1 MWMETSMK
9 KKILVIY
16 ETAGGGHQAAAKA
29 IDGAVASMYPG
40 EFEVVLMPVRAATDS
55 QRVSH
60 LMDVYNHLLKIKPSY
75 SNMGMRV
82 MNNLNVEKV
91 VVPLMPKVLK
101 NLEKTFRDV
110 KPDMIISVFGVVN
123 YSAVEILKKMGWHG
137 KVPYIIWCTDLTR
150 YFLRNWAVPDADMTL
165 ALRPEAKE
173 QLVEYGV
180 PAEKIHVLSG
190 LPVNKRFFEK
200 RSKFEARQELG
211 LDPTKF
217 TVLISMGGVA
227 VGATYVF
234 TRQLAQSGLPLQVI
248 AVCGKNER
256 LKVRTEKLAGK
267 VDIPVKV
274 FGFTDQMPLLMDA
287 SDVVIGKPGPGTI
300 AEAIAKEL
308 PMLIDATH
316 EPMAQ
321 EKGNLEMVVRQ
332 QLGLKIEKHAPVFEG
347 VRKLMENHEL
357 YQKIQENLRRAKNDR
372 AIEELI
378 DVVLT
383 KMPGWQKPAAEPTA
397 SSEVVGTP

>member
-1 MWMETSMK
+1 MMETSMTK

-29 IDGAVASMYPG
+29 IDGALATMYPG
-40 EFEVVLMPVRAATDS
+40 EFEVVLMQVRTATDS

-91 VVPLMPKVLK
+91 AVPLMPKVLK
-101 NLEKTFRDV
+101 NLEKTFREV

-123 YSAVEILKKMGWHG
+123 YSAVQLLKKMGWYG
-137 KVPYIIWCTDLTR
+137 KVPYVIWCTDLTK
-150 YFLRNWAVPDADMTL
+150 YFLRNWAVPEADLTI
-165 ALRPEAKE
+165 ALHPEAKE
-173 QLVEYGV
+173 QLIDYGV
-180 PAEKIHVLSG
+180 PENRIRVLSG
-190 LPVNKRFFEK
+190 LPVNKKFLTK

-211 LDPTKF
+211 LDPTRF

-234 TRQLAQSGLPLQVI
+234 TRQLALSGLPVQVI

-256 LKVRTEKLAGK
+256 LKLRTDKLAAK

-287 SDVVIGKPGPGTI
+287 ADVMIGKPGPGTI

-308 PMLIDATH
+308 PMLIDASH

-321 EKGNLEMVVRQ
+321 EKGNLDMVVRQ
-332 QLGLKIEKHAPVFEG
+332 QLGLKIEKATPVVDQ
-347 VRKLMENHEL
+347 VRKLMENEEL
-357 YQKIQENLRRAKNDR
+357 YLKIQDNLRRAKNDK

-378 DVVLT
+378 DIALT
-383 KMPGWQKPAAEPTA
+383 QMPGWTKPQAAETP
-397 SSEVVGTP
+397 SEPVSTP

>member
-1 MWMETSMK
+1 MQK

-16 ETAGGGHQAAAKA
+16 ETAGGGHQAAARA
-29 IDGAVASMYPG
+29 IDGAVAQMYPG
-40 EFEVVLMPVRAATDS
+40 EFEIVLMPVRAATDS

-91 VVPLMPKVLK
+91 VVPLMPKVIK

-123 YSAVEILKKMGWHG
+123 YSAVQLLKKMGWYG
-137 KVPYIIWCTDLTR
+137 KVPYVIWCTDLTK
-150 YFLRNWAVPDADMTL
+150 YFLRNWAVPDADLTI
-165 ALRPEAKE
+165 ALHPQAKE

-180 PAEKIHVLSG
+180 PDHKIRVLSG
-190 LPVNKRFFEK
+190 LPVNKSFLTK

-234 TRQLAQSGLPLQVI
+234 TRQLAQSGEQLQVI
-248 AVCGKNER
+248 AVCGRNER
-256 LKVRTEKLAGK
+256 LKVRMEKLATK

-287 SDVVIGKPGPGTI
+287 SDLVISKPGPGTI

-308 PMLIDATH
+308 PMLIDASH

-332 QLGLKIEKHAPVFEG
+332 QLGLKIEKSTPLVDQ
-347 VRKLMENHEL
+347 VRKLMENEEL
-357 YQKIQENLRRAKNDR
+357 YARIHENLRRAKNDK

-378 DVVLT
+378 DIALT
-383 KMPGWQKPAAEPTA
+383 QLPGWQKPEPA
-397 SSEVVGTP
+397 PSSEPVTP